1 MIFYLSLST
10 LFSVIYH
17 SVVAARMILSDDSY
31 AKAKSILVGL
41 SIVSRGLYLVLFTF
55 LVMLWGWLAAL
66 FTRLKKEKI

>member
-10 LFSVIYH
+10 LLSAIYH
-17 SVVAARMILSDDSY
+17 SVVVARMILSDESY
-31 AKAKSILVGL
+31 ADAKSILEGF

-55 LVMLWGWLAAL
+55 LVMLWGWLGAL

>member
-1 MIFYLSLST
+1 
-10 LFSVIYH
+10 
-17 SVVAARMILSDDSY
+17 MILSDDSY

-41 SIVSRGLYLVLFTF
+41 SIVSRGLYLVLITF